1 MLPPDSHVHTEWSW
15 DAAGGSMERTC
26 AQARELGLSCLAF
39 TDHADFTRWQAPPD
53 LAAHL
58 PPGVS
63 AAVGPDGRVDTRPLQ
78 VDGYLAGLQRCRD
91 QFPDLR
97 ILSGLELGEAHWH
110 ASQVASVLAAGD
122 FDRLLGSVHALEQTA
137 PEAVDFLFSSMK
149 PGELIRAYLAEV
161 LRLVESPAPF
171 GVLAHID
178 YPVRYWPGH
187 RPPFAPADY
196 AEEYRTVLAALA
208 ASGRALEINTVVPL
222 APEIVRWWRDAGG
235 TAVTFG
241 SDAHE
246 PGELALGLT
255 DAAALAESCGFRP
268 GRHLHDF
275 WRR

>member
-15 DAAGGSMERTC
+15 DAVNGSMERTC
-26 AQARELGLSCLAF
+26 ARARELGLRSLAF
-39 TDHADFTRWQAPPD
+39 TDHADFTRWPVTPRE
-53 LAAHL
+53 AAQQ
-58 PPGVS
+58 PPGT
-63 AAVGPDGRVDTRPLQ
+63 AAEASQDGRRARPPLQ
-78 VDGYLAGLQRCRD
+78 VAGYLAGLQRCRD
-91 QFPDLR
+91 LYPDLR

-110 ASQVASVLAAGD
+110 VTQVARLLTAAD
-122 FDRLLGSVHALEQTA
+122 FDRVLGSLHGLDQAEPQGI
-137 PEAVDFLFSSMK
+137 DFLLARRG
-149 PGELIRAYLAEV
+149 PGEVIRAYLAEI

-178 YPVRYWPGH
+178 FPVRYWP
-187 RPPFAPADY
+187 RQLPFLAADY
-196 AEEYRTVLAALA
+196 EEEYRAVLAALA
-208 ASGRALEINTVVPL
+208 GSGRALEINTKVPL

-235 TAVTFG
+235 AAVTFG

-246 PGELALGLT
+246 PGRLARGLA